1 MRKLALTL
9 PEHEVAERTWKTI
22 YPHREPWGQVEVI
35 ERQDF
40 LNRIADLRNR
50 LTKPKRAQ

>member
-9 PEHEVAERTWKTI
+9 PEHEVAATTWQSI
-22 YPHREPWGQVEVI
+22 YPHRERWDQVPGP

-40 LNRIADLRNR
+40 LNRIADLANR
-50 LTKPKRAQ
+50 LRKK